1 MNKEKLDHVKS
12 GIMFAIPGLI
22 IFFFVV
28 IIPFFYGLY
37 LTFTDWNG
45 VNVQKNF
52 VGLANYVETFK
63 DVQFWQSMW
72 LTFKYVALSV
82 VIINAIAFLLGYA
95 LTRGMKGQ
103 HFFRTGFFTP
113 NLIGGVVLGF
123 IWQFIFSKVLVS
135 IGKSAGLSFLTTS
148 WLSEPNT
155 AFWSLVLVTVWQLS
169 GYMLLIYIAGFTG
182 LSKDVL
188 EAASI
193 DGASGFIMMKNVIM
207 PLMVPSFV
215 ICIFL
220 TLSRTFMVYDINLTL
235 TGGEPYGTTRL
246 VAMHVYEKAF
256 TSRNY
261 GVGQAEALVLFVIV
275 AIVSCIQVYSG
286 RKREV
291 EA

>member
-12 GIMFAIPGLI
+12 GFMFAFPGLI

-261 GVGQAEALVLFVIV
+261 GVGQAEALVLFAIV
-275 AIVSCIQVYSG
+275 AVVSCIQVYSG

>member
-52 VGLANYVETFK
+52 VGIANYIETFK

-72 LTFKYVALSV
+72 LTFKYVVLSV

-103 HFFRTGFFTP
+103 NFFRTGFFTP

-123 IWQFIFSKVLVS
+123 IWQFILSRVLVS
-135 IGKSAGLSFLTTS
+135 VGKSAGISFLSTS
-148 WLSEPNT
+148 LLSGPNT

-193 DGASGFIMMKNVIM
+193 DGASGIIMMKNIIM

-275 AIVSCIQVYSG
+275 AVVSCIQVYSG